1 MNAYNFSIANSKLYG
16 PTYFA
21 PMLEVFTNYVRE
33 NLNDKL
39 YHIMLILTDGDI
51 HDMSKTKDLI
61 VAASGLPIS
70 IIIIGIGDDE
80 FELMVELDGD
90 EVVLKNHKGEPT
102 QRDIV
107 QFVKYND
114 FKQAGINILSEEV
127 LQEVPE
133 QVISYL
139 VANQIPI

>member
-1 MNAYNFSIANSKLYG
+1 M
-16 PTYFA
+16 
-21 PMLEVFTNYVRE
+21 
-33 NLNDKL
+33 
-39 YHIMLILTDGDI
+39 
-51 HDMSKTKDLI
+51 
-61 VAASGLPIS
+61 AASGLPIS

-139 VANQIPI
+139 VAKQIPI